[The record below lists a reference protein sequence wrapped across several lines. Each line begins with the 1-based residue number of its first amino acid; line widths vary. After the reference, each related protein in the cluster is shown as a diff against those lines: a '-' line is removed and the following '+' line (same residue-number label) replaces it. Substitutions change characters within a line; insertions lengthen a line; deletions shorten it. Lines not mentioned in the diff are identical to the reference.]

1 MGMSKDNI
9 NVEELLAKN
18 PDYKGWLYIED
29 VVDLPVVQTDNNNY
43 YLNHSFSRE
52 KNRYGCLFID
62 KDVQQ
67 DSNNLVIHGHNNHNS
82 SMLSRLLN
90 YKKEDF
96 YNEHKEIEF
105 ITKEGL
111 IIKYEIIAV
120 INFDVSNIKT
130 FNIYSPD
137 IQLPLINKIKENNI
151 YNPVT
156 SLSEDNNFITIST
169 CDTDYYG
176 VNGRIIIIGVEK

>member
-43 YLNHSFSRE
+43 YLNHSFSKE
-52 KNRYGCLFID
+52 KNRYGCPFID
-62 KDVQQ
+62 QEVQPT
-67 DSNNLVIHGHNNHNS
+67 SNNLVIHGHNNHNS
-82 SMLSRLLN
+82 SMFSLLLE
-90 YKKEDF
+90 YKDEKF
-96 YNEHKEIEF
+96 YNKHKEISF
-105 ITKEGL
+105 ITKDGL
-111 IIKYEIIAV
+111 EIKYEIFAV
-120 INFDVSNIKT
+120 INFDITNINT
-130 FNIYSPD
+130 FNVFSPD
-137 IQLPLINKIKENNI
+137 ISLPLLNRIEKNNI
-151 YNPVT
+151 YAT
-156 SLSEDNNFITIST
+156 DISLTENNNFITLST